1 VLEPTTTTKRESQVG
16 IVSPNNNEA
25 SKKNR
30 NRLGYCFAGG
40 GNDSMTY
47 YDIAEQI
54 SKTRSQT

>member
-25 SKKNR
+25 SKK